1 MKNYDLSIIMKRA
14 WAIYRKH
21 NHELSWSDSL
31 KQSWNIAKNGVARL
45 TFNDIYKKYYND
57 VLNYVSYQIHDR
69 EQAEEVVQDLFVRV
83 NTQIELGN
91 YDVNR
96 ASAKTW
102 LFTIVTNAIRS
113 EFRKKKAK
121 KAKTFVHT
129 DGYVNDE
136 GDSTFDY
143 VSTES
148 DAVETNELSDQI
160 ENALRTLKERERTVF
175 TMFHYENRKQDEIA
189 ELLGM
194 SVSNVKITILRTKE
208 KLQGMLKDVYL
219 QWG

>member
-14 WAIYRKH
+14 WVIYRKH

-31 KQSWNIAKNGVARL
+31 KQSWSIAKNGVARL
-45 TFNDIYKKYYND
+45 TFNNLYEKYYND

-136 GDSTFDY
+136 GDSTFEY
-143 VSTES
+143 TSTDS
-148 DAVETNELSDQI
+148 DVVETNELADQI
-160 ENALRTLKERERTVF
+160 EDALRTLKERERTVF

-194 SVSNVKITILRTKE
+194 SVSNVKVMILRTKE
-208 KLQGMLKDVYL
+208 KLQSKLKDVYL